1 MPVLKQSQPEALS
14 ARTWHRWLAVFAMQ
28 MIVIVL
34 VGCAGTPVP
43 PTPDTERTR
52 VFAAALLEA
61 TRSIP
66 SASPSP
72 TFTPAPTGTPSPSP
86 TPTARRTPPHLPTLF
101 NSPILPSGASPQTYI
116 DNTCQYLKAR
126 WDPNKSKPGT
136 VVMIVMYH
144 SITEDSNPLVDVSQ
158 VHHSDLAMTLE
169 HAHEVGFQ
177 TITTEQLADF
187 MESNT
192 LIPRRSLLL
201 IVDDRKRKEYYET
214 HFVPYLEK
222 YNWRITNAWIS
233 AADTPEDYWQ
243 ENREI
248 QAQGWVDPQ
257 AHGVVHNVPA
267 GLYSTDDFIRKELQG
282 SIDAI
287 QQHFGSRPQGYIWP
301 GGGFTPRAVE
311 LAREVGYRVGFT
323 TNPRGPVMYNWVP
336 LASQLDP
343 AHTFWMPETPVNDP
357 LMVLPRYWSIDAA
370 YRIDDVINIG
380 DQATEAA
387 ALSRATEL
395 DYYDIVCKPLTG
407 AIPRHGP

>member
-14 ARTWHRWLAVFAMQ
+14 ARTWHRWLAVFAML
-28 MIVIVL
+28 MIVIGL
-34 VGCAGTPVP
+34 VSCTGTPVP

-52 VFAAALLEA
+52 VFAEALLAA
-61 TRSIP
+61 TRSMP
-66 SASPSP
+66 SPSPSP

-126 WDPNKSKPGT
+126 WDPNKSEPGT

-144 SITEDSNPLVDVSQ
+144 SVTEDSNPLIDVSQ
-158 VHHSDLAMTLE
+158 VHHSDVAMTLE

-201 IVDDRKRKEYYET
+201 IVDDRKRKEFYET

-233 AADTPEDYWQ
+233 AADTPEYLWQ

-287 QQHFGSRPQGYIWP
+287 QEHFGTRPQGYIWP

-336 LASQLDP
+336 LASQPDP
-343 AHTFWMPETPVNDP
+343 AHTFWMPEIPVNDP

-380 DQATEAA
+380 DQAAEAA

-407 AIPRHGP
+407 KIPSLSP